1 MATIMIIHMEM
12 KHDIEYFKNF
22 LGIMG
27 DSGCIEQVWLFNS
40 ALFTRILGIS

>member
-1 MATIMIIHMEM
+1 MVKIMIIHMEM

-27 DSGCIEQVWLFNS
+27 DVV
-40 ALFTRILGIS
+40 ALNKYGYLIQHCLPEF